1 MEIIGA
7 LFTLLIFTFFGGI
20 VLFVMFIRQID
31 QYERGTLFTMG
42 RFSGVRQPGWRI
54 VIPILQKMP
63 KVDIRVKAVDVP
75 DQDAITKD
83 NVSVRVNAVI
93 YYKVDDPGKAILEVE
108 NFYYA
113 TSQLAQT
120 TMRNVVGEVTLD
132 ELLIDR
138 ADIANKIKEIV
149 DIATD
154 PWGVDVVSVE
164 LKHIELPENLK
175 RTMAKQAEAE
185 REKRATIINSEG
197 EVIAAK
203 NLAEAA
209 HTIAEA
215 PGALHLRT
223 LNSINDISSDQSN
236 TVIFAVPV
244 EVLRAFEG
252 VNTISK
258 AMSKNKDN

>member
-1 MEIIGA
+1 MEIISA
-7 LFTLLIFTFFGGI
+7 LFSLMIFGAVGLVFGFF
-20 VLFVMFIRQID
+20 LFIRQID
-31 QYERGTLFTMG
+31 QYERGILFTMG
-42 RFSGVRQPGWRI
+42 RFTAIREPGWRI
-54 VIPILQKMP
+54 VIPVFQKMQ
-63 KVDIRVKAVDVP
+63 KVDIRVKTVDVP

-93 YYKVDDPGKAILEVE
+93 YYKIDDAMKAILEIE
-108 NFYYA
+108 DYFYA

-120 TMRNVVGEVTLD
+120 TMRNVVGEVELD
-132 ELLIDR
+132 ELLINRDEL
-138 ADIANKIKEIV
+138 AGKIREIV

-154 PWGVDVVSVE
+154 PWGIDVVSVE

-197 EVIAAK
+197 EVIAAS
-203 NLAEAA
+203 NLAAA
-209 HTIAEA
+209 AKTIATS

-236 TVIFAVPV
+236 TVIFALPL
-244 EVLRAFEG
+244 EVLRAVEG
-252 VNTISK
+252 LGEFMKKSK
-258 AMSKNKDN
+258 SE